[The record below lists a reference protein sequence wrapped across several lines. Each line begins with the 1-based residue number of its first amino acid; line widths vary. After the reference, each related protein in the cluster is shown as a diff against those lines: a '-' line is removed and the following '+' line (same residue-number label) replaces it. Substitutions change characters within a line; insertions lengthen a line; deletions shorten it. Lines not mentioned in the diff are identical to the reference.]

1 MIIYQRSET
10 ISAVMLGIF
19 ALAGVTLVA
28 VTYQVT
34 RSYIIRNEHLL
45 LLRRLETLV
54 PATTI
59 DNDMLNDTIEVRA
72 KNLLGANSS
81 LIYRGRKGNQ
91 PVAAIINTIIPEGYA
106 GPINLLVAVRNDGIL
121 NGVRVISHKET
132 PGLGD
137 KIEEQKTDWISK
149 FNNKSLYNPPLSEWE
164 TKRDGGAFDQITGAT
179 ITSRAVVHAT
189 RDALIFYNQ
198 QGAKLYATSQ

>member
-149 FNNKSLYNPPLSEWE
+149 FNNKSLHNPPLGEWE

-189 RDALIFYNQ
+189 RDALIFYDQ
-198 QGAKLYATSQ
+198 QGTKLYATSK